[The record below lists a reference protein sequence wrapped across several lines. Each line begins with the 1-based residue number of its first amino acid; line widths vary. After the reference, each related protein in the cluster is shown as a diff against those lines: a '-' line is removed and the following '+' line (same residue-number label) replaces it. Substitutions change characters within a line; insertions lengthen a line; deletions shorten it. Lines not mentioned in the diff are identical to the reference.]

1 MEVVLSLG
9 IHKTSSPAQH
19 WIEAMLVWS
28 QAMEAFNFAEKAIFI
43 NVLEENE
50 AYEVGARAQVTVVAK
65 RWYYGNI
72 AD

>member
-1 MEVVLSLG
+1 
-9 IHKTSSPAQH
+9 
-19 WIEAMLVWS
+19 MLVWS

-65 RWYYGNI
+65 RWYYENI